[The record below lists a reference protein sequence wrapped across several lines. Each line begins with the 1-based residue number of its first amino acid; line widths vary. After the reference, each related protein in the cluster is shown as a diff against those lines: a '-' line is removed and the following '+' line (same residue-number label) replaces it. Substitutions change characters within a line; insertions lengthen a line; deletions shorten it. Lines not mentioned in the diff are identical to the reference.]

1 MITKT
6 IQALLLTVF
15 AFAAPS
21 LASDVHVVDVAG
33 SGDFTSLA
41 AAIAAAA
48 DGDVLLVRN
57 SNPGGITLG
66 GKGLTIINEGSPL
79 PTLPLIRCTSL
90 PGSSEIHIVG
100 FDFLQLQLVAC
111 QGRILI
117 EDCGDLNANWGEAI
131 ASVSS
136 CSSVTMINTGFKGFD
151 GSSITNGQDN
161 WGADGGHAL
170 TVSNSNVNLYNCR
183 GLGGG
188 GDDGAWLPC
197 GVGGDG
203 GDGLRV
209 IDAQARVRTFQ
220 CDFIGG
226 YEGYGGCGDG
236 AYGSDTNGPTGTI
249 IPLTMAANQ
258 LAATPIIREANTY
271 MLTIHGTPGQV
282 PLLLTS
288 TALFQRL
295 FLPHVGVLHLPWPFN
310 LQYLPPI
317 PSSGT
322 LTVPI
327 WIPPL
332 PATEQSRWRVMQVVL
347 NAANGRY
354 ATRPISLTV
363 VDSTF

>member
-1 MITKT
+1 M
-6 IQALLLTVF
+6 
-15 AFAAPS
+15 
-21 LASDVHVVDVAG
+21 
-33 SGDFTSLA
+33 
-41 AAIAAAA
+41 
-48 DGDVLLVRN
+48 
-57 SNPGGITLG
+57 
-66 GKGLTIINEGSPL
+66 
-79 PTLPLIRCTSL
+79 
-90 PGSSEIHIVG
+90 
-100 FDFLQLQLVAC
+100 
-111 QGRILI
+111 
-117 EDCGDLNANWGEAI
+117 
-131 ASVSS
+131 
-136 CSSVTMINTGFKGFD
+136 KGFD
-151 GSSITNGQDN
+151 GWSITGGQDN
-161 WGADGGHAL
+161 YGADGGHAL
-170 TVSNSNVNLYNCR
+170 TVTNSKVNLYNCR

-209 IDAQARVRTFQ
+209 TDSLARVRTFQ

-236 AYGSDTNGPTGTI
+236 WVGSDTNGPTGTI

-295 FLPHVGVLHLPWPFN
+295 FVPHVGVLHLPWPFT

-322 LTVPI
+322 LMVPI

-332 PATEQSRWRVMQVVL
+332 PAAEQSRWRVMQVVL
-347 NAANGRY
+347 NAANNRY